1 MSGKLVK
8 EWISKA
14 EQDHA
19 AAIALLKRRALKVN
33 DIICFHCQQC
43 IEKYLKAYLT
53 SRSKHFP
60 KSHSL
65 ENLGNIAS
73 KSDGSFELIADIIRP
88 LSKYAVGFRYP
99 GEEAHRPE
107 ARQAVKAMEE
117 ARKFIRERIRT

>member
-8 EWISKA
+8 EWIGKA
-14 EQDHA
+14 EQDCTVA
-19 AAIALLKRRALKVN
+19 RALLQRRTLKVN
-33 DIICFHCQQC
+33 DAICFHAQQC

-53 SRSKHFP
+53 SCSVHSP

-65 ENLGNIAS
+65 ENLAGIALRV
-73 KSDGSFELIADIIRP
+73 DGTFELISDLIRP

-107 ARQAVKAMEE
+107 ARRAVKIMEE
-117 ARKFIRERIRT
+117 ARDFIRVRIR